1 MIRELEIIQKISEE
15 SDTFKKMRINMTIR
29 EIIDNYEVVIEK
41 LVDYLIKKNGILALD
56 NVSTV
61 LNKTY
66 RILAEVQSIKEKIY
80 GTDFNELAFFIY
92 LTKLLEHSHKVPIA
106 NAILTD

>member
-1 MIRELEIIQKISEE
+1 
-15 SDTFKKMRINMTIR
+15 MTIR

-41 LVDYLIKKNGILALD
+41 LVEYLIKKNGILALD

-80 GTDFNELAFFIY
+80 GTDFN
-92 LTKLLEHSHKVPIA
+92 
-106 NAILTD
+106 

>member
-1 MIRELEIIQKISEE
+1 MENIPISKDNKAMIRELEIIQKISEE

-41 LVDYLIKKNGILALD
+41 LVEYLIKKNGILALD

-80 GTDFNELAFFIY
+80 GTDYN
-92 LTKLLEHSHKVPIA
+92 
-106 NAILTD
+106 

>member
-1 MIRELEIIQKISEE
+1 
-15 SDTFKKMRINMTIR
+15 MTIR

-41 LVDYLIKKNGILALD
+41 LVEYLIKKNGILALD

-80 GTDFNELAFFIY
+80 GTDYN
-92 LTKLLEHSHKVPIA
+92 
-106 NAILTD
+106 

>member
-1 MIRELEIIQKISEE
+1 
-15 SDTFKKMRINMTIR
+15 MTIR

-41 LVDYLIKKNGILALD
+41 LVEYLIKKNGILALD

-66 RILAEVQSIKEKIY
+66 RILAEVQSIK
-80 GTDFNELAFFIY
+80 
-92 LTKLLEHSHKVPIA
+92 
-106 NAILTD
+106 

>member
-1 MIRELEIIQKISEE
+1 
-15 SDTFKKMRINMTIR
+15 MRINMTIR

-41 LVDYLIKKNGILALD
+41 LVEYLIKKNGILALD

-80 GTDFNELAFFIY
+80 GTDFN
-92 LTKLLEHSHKVPIA
+92 
-106 NAILTD
+106 

>member
-29 EIIDNYEVVIEK
+29 EIIDNYEMVIEK

-66 RILAEVQSIKEKIY
+66 RILAEVQSIK
-80 GTDFNELAFFIY
+80 
-92 LTKLLEHSHKVPIA
+92 
-106 NAILTD
+106 

>member
-41 LVDYLIKKNGILALD
+41 LVEYLIKKNGILALD

-80 GTDFNELAFFIY
+80 GTDYN
-92 LTKLLEHSHKVPIA
+92 
-106 NAILTD
+106 